1 MTNTWYI
8 QIFCSGPTKKQKE
21 MFDIM
26 EERTLRNK
34 QIGIGFC
41 DITPIFD
48 KDNNFINIRC
58 ENTNLT
64 KGQELYRKNVFKHFI
79 NTMKIGDIVYLKN
92 GENILYKANIDSD
105 YIYDDSN
112 YIKHSSNKIYGLTTD
127 EKMSWF
133 WRHRRNIKNIEKISE
148 INKGYSR
155 KTLYK
160 KKL

>member
-21 MFDIM
+21 MSDIM
-26 EERTLRNK
+26 EQRTLRNK

-64 KGQELYRKNVFKHFI
+64 KRQELYRKNVFKHFI

-92 GENILYKANIDSD
+92 GKNILYKAIIDSD

-112 YIKHSSNKIYGLTTD
+112 YIKHSSNKIYSLTTD

-155 KTLYK
+155 MTLYK
-160 KKL
+160 KIK

>member
-8 QIFCSGPTKKQKE
+8 QIFSSGTNKKGKE

-26 EERTLRNK
+26 EQRTLRNK
-34 QIGIGFC
+34 QIGIDF
-41 DITPIFD
+41 DSMPIFD

-58 ENTNLT
+58 EDTNLT
-64 KGQELYRKNVFKHFI
+64 KRQELYRKNVFKHFI

-92 GENILYKANIDSD
+92 GKNILYKAIIDSD

-112 YIKHSSNKIYGLTTD
+112 YIRHSTSKIYTQTTD
-127 EKMSWF
+127 EELSWF

-155 KTLYK
+155 MTLYK
-160 KKL
+160 KIK

>member
-8 QIFCSGPTKKQKE
+8 QIFCSGTTKKQKE

-34 QIGIGFC
+34 QIGIDF
-41 DITPIFD
+41 DSMPIFD
-48 KDNNFINIRC
+48 KDNNVINIRC
-58 ENTNLT
+58 EDTNLT

-92 GENILYKANIDSD
+92 EKNILYKAIIDSD

>member
-8 QIFCSGPTKKQKE
+8 QIFCSGTTKKQKE

-26 EERTLRNK
+26 EQRTLKNK
-34 QIGIGFC
+34 QIGINFHSM
-41 DITPIFD
+41 PIFD
-48 KDNNFINIRC
+48 KDNNVINIRC
-58 ENTNLT
+58 EDTNLT

-92 GENILYKANIDSD
+92 EKNILYKAIIDSD